1 VQDVIAAGQIRPT
14 DQLVDLRQLP
24 RDGTITVIMEPLYE
38 GGLNGLP
45 QGATCIA
52 NGYTSNHDRINEPGV
67 GTLERVLLHA
77 IDATALVHAM
87 ILRLQAAVL
96 PIQTLVLRGH

>member
-1 VQDVIAAGQIRPT
+1 
-14 DQLVDLRQLP
+14 
-24 RDGTITVIMEPLYE
+24 MEPLYE
-38 GGLNGLP
+38 GGLDGLP

-52 NGYTSNHDRINEPGV
+52 NGYTSNHDRLADPTL
-67 GTLERVLLHA
+67 GTFQRIGLHT
-77 IDATALVHAM
+77 IDATGLVHAM